1 MKTTQPASLLGQCVL
16 IWSTNRPS
24 QAPGGGQSWAE
35 ASAMA
40 REPLSWVISLGH
52 GQALLPIFPPIP
64 SESRTEALLRSPKGS
79 GSGICWGLSPQP
91 SQALG
96 SEVFFSQNLA
106 G

>member
-52 GQALLPIFPPIP
+52 GQALLPIFLPIP
-64 SESRTEALLRSPKGS
+64 SQSPGQRPFS
-79 GSGICWGLSPQP
+79 GAPKAVGL
-91 SQALG
+91 G
-96 SEVFFSQNLA
+96 YV
-106 G
+106 GD